1 MIGGNISATIQTF
14 STTRNA
20 IGETVKEWTDKQSLK
35 GWLDLAGG
43 STNYTNYSSK
53 VQESTHVFISDYV
66 PLPVEIKAENAR
78 MIIGGKAYDIMLIDN
93 PMELCQQ
100 LEIYLKYT
108 GVI

>member
-1 MIGGNISATIQTF
+1 MIGGNIQATIQTYT
-14 STTRNA
+14 STRNA
-20 IGETVKEWTDKQSLK
+20 IGESVKEWTDKQTLI

-43 STNYTNYSSK
+43 SSNYTTYASK

-66 PLPVEIKAENAR
+66 PIPAEIKAENAR
-78 MIIGGKAYDIMLIDN
+78 MIIGGNAYDIMLIDN

-108 GVI
+108 GGI